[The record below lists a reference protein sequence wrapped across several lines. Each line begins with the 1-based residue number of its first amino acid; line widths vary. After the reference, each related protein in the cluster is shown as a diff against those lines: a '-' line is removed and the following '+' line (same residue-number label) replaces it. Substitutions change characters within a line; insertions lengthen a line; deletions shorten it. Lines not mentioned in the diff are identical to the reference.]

1 MRRLMV
7 AVLVGLA
14 AALILAACGQD
25 QAPTPAPAPTAA
37 PAPTPEPAPEPV
49 VFDITTT
56 DFQFDV
62 TSLEVAV
69 GQKVTLNLSNKSGR
83 RSHNLNI
90 HGYENLDEAIG
101 ANLKDGESKSVEL
114 TFDKPGYYPF
124 FCPVGSHE
132 NGGMVGVLR
141 VTGPSDGASTIKLQ
155 APAADGNIRR
165 GPRDVTVGVQ
175 VTNFELDA
183 ENVGGSTNKAGT
195 GHWHLL
201 LDGELVKPTAEL
213 FVTLEKV
220 SVGTHTLKAE
230 LHENDHTPVAPA
242 VEDSITFTV
251 QPRPTPTPEPTPEPV
266 VFDITATDFMFDVTS
281 LEVARWR
288 TASPSPWRAEE

>member
-90 HGYENLDEAIG
+90 HGYENLNEAIG

-141 VTGPSDGASTIKLQ
+141 VTGPSEGASTIKLQ

-195 GHWHLL
+195 GKIATH
-201 LDGELVKPTAEL
+201 KT
-213 FVTLEKV
+213 
-220 SVGTHTLKAE
+220 GTRSKRKSE
-230 LHENDHTPVAPA
+230 SSAPKWSGLA
-242 VEDSITFTV
+242 TSISM
-251 QPRPTPTPEPTPEPV
+251 RSRSWLSLRS
-266 VFDITATDFMFDVTS
+266 ATRF
-281 LEVARWR
+281 
-288 TASPSPWRAEE
+288 SPPSATI